1 MKILLVGI
9 NAKYIHSN
17 LAVYSLRASA
27 MKYFADVE
35 NVKIE
40 IAEYT
45 INQTVEKIIQGIYKE
60 RPDMIGISCYIWN
73 VMMVHKIVAE
83 LPKLLCH
90 VPIWLGGPE
99 VSFDLEWQL
108 QRFPAAAGIMYGEGE
123 RTFPKLIEAY
133 EKRSFDIAAGASY
146 DGDHGKSINEELK
159 DIKGIIYR
167 DPEDNMIINAPAEI
181 MDLDELPFPYNNIE
195 DFQYRIIYYETSRGC
210 PYSCA
215 YCLSSVEKELRYRSL
230 DKVYAE
236 LQTFLDAKV
245 KQVKFV
251 DRTFNCDHSHATA
264 ILHYIKEHDNG
275 VTNFHFEVAGDLLT
289 EEEMMLIGSLR
300 PGLIQLE
307 IGVQSTNEKTL
318 KAIRRRTDLEL
329 LKNNVRKLLKNGN
342 VHLHLDLI
350 AGLPFE
356 NMDSF
361 IHSFNEVYQIGGHE
375 LQLGFLKL
383 LRGTPMMQMKEEHGI
398 VCTDFP
404 PYEMLCTKEL
414 SYEEV
419 LRLKAVEEMLEIYH
433 NSGQFRLTEQFLLSM
448 FASPFDFYER
458 LAKFYEENN
467 YPVICSARERRY
479 VILLEFVTEYMKT
492 ISYRDHSQRL
502 ECDHG
507 DMNKYKEE
515 KKENGNKI
523 LETVRELLTVDYYL
537 RERAKARPSFAREE
551 NMQYRKIQELDLE
564 IVMNRKAGFREWL
577 RSVYQQ
583 YAESQNCDARQLEGQ
598 MHLEILHYA
607 DVIPNVSLPQI
618 ILFDYRKR
626 DPVTKEAS
634 ISAWGIKGCIHQNKS
649 RA

>member
-17 LAVYSLRASA
+17 LAVYSIRASA
-27 MKYFADVE
+27 MKRFKDE
-35 NVKIE
+35 KNVRIK

-45 INQTVEKIIQGIYKE
+45 INQTAEKIIQSIYQA

-73 VMMVHKIVAE
+73 IMMVQKIVTE
-83 LPKLLCH
+83 LQKLLCH

-99 VSFDLEWQL
+99 VSFDLKWQM
-108 QRFPAAAGIMYGEGE
+108 QRFPAVAGIMYGEGE
-123 RTFPKLIEAY
+123 KIFPKLIEAY
-133 EKRSFDIAAGASY
+133 AARKYNTASDTFY
-146 DGDHGKSINEELK
+146 DEDSKGCVNEYFNS
-159 DIKGIIYR
+159 IKGIIYR
-167 DPEDNMIINAPAEI
+167 DPENNIITNAPAEI
-181 MDLDELPFPYNNIE
+181 MDLDELPFPYDNIE
-195 DFQYRIIYYETSRGC
+195 DFKNRIIYYETSRGC

-236 LQTFLDAKV
+236 LQIFLDAKV
-245 KQVKFV
+245 KQVKLV
-251 DRTFNCDHSHATA
+251 DRTFNCNHSHATA
-264 ILHYIKEHDNG
+264 VLHYIKKYDNG

-318 KAIRRRTDLEL
+318 KAIQRRTDLEL

-356 NMDSF
+356 NMESF
-361 IHSFNEVYQIGGHE
+361 IQSFNEVYQMGGHE

-383 LRGTPMMQMKEEHGI
+383 LRGTPMMQMREEHGI
-398 VCTDFP
+398 VYTDFP
-404 PYEMLCTKEL
+404 PYEMLCTKDL

-448 FASPFDFYER
+448 FVSPFDFYER

-467 YPVICSARERRY
+467 YPVVCSARERRY
-479 VILLEFVTEYMKT
+479 VILLEFFAEYMKT
-492 ISYRDHSQRL
+492 ICSCDPSQEV

-507 DMNKYKEE
+507 DMIKNKEE
-515 KKENGNKI
+515 KRENSYKI
-523 LETVRELLTVDYYL
+523 FETVRELLTVDYYL
-537 RERAKARPSFAREE
+537 RERAKARPSFAQDE
-551 NMQYRKIQELDLE
+551 NKQYLKIQELDLE
-564 IVMNRKAGFREWL
+564 IIIDRKAGFREWL

-598 MHLEILHYA
+598 MHLEILHHA
-607 DVIPNVSLPQI
+607 DIIPNVSLPQI
-618 ILFDYRKR
+618 ILFDYQDR

-634 ISAWGIKGCIHQNKS
+634 ISAWGIKGCIHQNESK
-649 RA
+649 A

>member
-27 MKYFADVE
+27 MKRFKDE
-35 NVKIE
+35 KNIRIE

-45 INQTVEKIIQGIYKE
+45 INQTAEKIIQSIYKT

-73 VMMVHKIVAE
+73 ITMVQKIVAE
-83 LPKLLCH
+83 LHKLLSH
-90 VPIWLGGPE
+90 VSIWLGGPE
-99 VSFDLEWQL
+99 VSFDLEWQM

-123 RTFPKLIEAY
+123 RTFPKLIEVYA
-133 EKRSFDIAAGASY
+133 EKNNDITFDASY
-146 DGDHGKSINEELK
+146 NEDFGESTDECFK
-159 DIKGIIYR
+159 NIRGIVYR
-167 DPEDNMIINAPAEI
+167 DPEDNIITNVPAEI
-181 MDLDELPFPYNNIE
+181 IDLDELPFPYNNIE
-195 DFQYRIIYYETSRGC
+195 DFQNRIIYYETSRGC

-215 YCLSSVEKELRYRSL
+215 YCLSSVEKKLRYRSL

-236 LQTFLDAKV
+236 LQIFLDAKV
-245 KQVKFV
+245 KQVKLV
-251 DRTFNCDHSHATA
+251 DRTFNCNHSHAMA
-264 ILHYIKEHDNG
+264 VLHYIKEHDNG

-318 KAIRRRTDLEL
+318 KAIQRRTDLEL
-329 LKNNVRKLLKNGN
+329 LKNNIKKLLKNGN

-356 NMDSF
+356 NIDSF
-361 IHSFNEVYQIGGHE
+361 IHSFNEVYQMGGHE

-398 VCTDFP
+398 ICTDFP

-414 SYEEV
+414 SYEDV
-419 LRLKAVEEMLEIYH
+419 LQLKAVEEMLEIYH

-467 YPVICSARERRY
+467 YPVVCSARERRY
-479 VILLEFVTEYMKT
+479 VILLEFIAEYM
-492 ISYRDHSQRL
+492 
-502 ECDHG
+502 
-507 DMNKYKEE
+507 EE
-515 KKENGNKI
+515 RKENSNKI

-537 RERAKARPSFAREE
+537 REKAKARPSFAQNEKE
-551 NMQYRKIQELDLE
+551 QYQKLQEVDLG
-564 IVMNRKAGFREWL
+564 IVMGRETGFREWL
-577 RSVYQQ
+577 RSVYGQ
-583 YAESQNCDARQLEGQ
+583 YAEDQNCDARQLEGQ

-607 DVIPNVSLPQI
+607 ALIPNSSLPQI

-634 ISAWGIKGCIHQNKS
+634 MFAWVIKGEKEWEDFDADASKMH
-649 RA
+649 

>member
-17 LAVYSLRASA
+17 LAVYSLCASA
-27 MKYFADVE
+27 RERFKDE
-35 NVKIE
+35 KNIRIE

-45 INQTVEKIIQGIYKE
+45 INQTAEKIIQSIYKV

-73 VMMVHKIVAE
+73 VMMVRKIVTE
-83 LPKLLCH
+83 LHKLLCN

-99 VSFDLEWQL
+99 VSFDLEWQMR
-108 QRFPAAAGIMYGEGE
+108 RFPTVAGIMYGEGE
-123 RTFPKLIEAY
+123 GIFSQLIEAY
-133 EKRSFDIAAGASY
+133 AERKNDI
-146 DGDHGKSINEELK
+146 KN
-159 DIKGIIYR
+159 IKGIIYR
-167 DPEDNMIINAPAEI
+167 DPENNMISNAPAEI

-195 DFQYRIIYYETSRGC
+195 DFQNRIIYYETSRGC

-215 YCLSSVEKELRYRSL
+215 YCLSSVEKKLRYRSL

-236 LQTFLDAKV
+236 LQIFLDAKV

-251 DRTFNCDHSHATA
+251 DRTFNCNHSHAMA
-264 ILHYIKEHDNG
+264 ILNYIKEHDNS

-289 EEEMMLIGSLR
+289 EEEMILIRSLR

-318 KAIRRRTDLEL
+318 KAIQRRTDLEL
-329 LKNNVRKLLKNGN
+329 LKENIRKLLKNGN

-361 IHSFNEVYQIGGHE
+361 IHSFNEVYQMGGHE

-467 YPVICSARERRY
+467 YPVVCSARERKY
-479 VILLEFVTEYMKT
+479 VILLEFLTEYMKT
-492 ISYRDHSQRL
+492 ICAGDLLQEF
-502 ECDHG
+502 ECDHA
-507 DMNKYKEE
+507 
-515 KKENGNKI
+515 
-523 LETVRELLTVDYYL
+523 VRELLTVDYYL
-537 RERAKARPSFAREE
+537 RERAKARPSFAWDEKE
-551 NMQYRKIQELDLE
+551 QYGKLQEMDSGIVLDQEAGLRK
-564 IVMNRKAGFREWL
+564 WL
-577 RSVYQQ
+577 RSVYGQ
-583 YAESQNCDARQLEGQ
+583 YAEAQNCDARQLEGQ
-598 MHLEILHYA
+598 MHLEILHHA
-607 DVIPNVSLPQI
+607 AVIPNSSLPQI
-618 ILFDYRKR
+618 ILFDYRNR

-634 ISAWGIKGCIHQNKS
+634 MFAWGIKGCIRQNESK
-649 RA
+649 A

>member
-27 MKYFADVE
+27 MKRYKDE
-35 NVKIE
+35 KNVRIE

-45 INQTVEKIIQGIYKE
+45 INQTAEKIIQSIYKL

-73 VMMVHKIVAE
+73 VMMVQKIVAE
-83 LPKLLCH
+83 LHKLLCH

-99 VSFDLEWQL
+99 VSFDLEWQM
-108 QRFPAAAGIMYGEGE
+108 QRFPAVTGIMYGEGE
-123 RTFPKLIEAY
+123 GTFPKLIEVYA
-133 EKRSFDIAAGASY
+133 ERKNDIASDSFY
-146 DGDHGKSINEELK
+146 DGDFRESINENFK
-159 DIKGIIYR
+159 NIRGIIYR
-167 DPEDNMIINAPAEI
+167 DPKDNIITNAPAEI
-181 MDLDELPFPYNNIE
+181 MDLDELPFPYSNIE
-195 DFQYRIIYYETSRGC
+195 DFQNRIIYYETSRGC

-215 YCLSSVEKELRYRSL
+215 YCLSSVEKKLRYRNL
-230 DKVYAE
+230 DKVYVE
-236 LQTFLDAKV
+236 LQIFLDAKV

-251 DRTFNCDHSHATA
+251 DRTFNCNHSHAMA

-289 EEEMMLIGSLR
+289 EEEIMLIGSLR

-318 KAIRRRTDLEL
+318 KTIQRRTDLEL
-329 LKNNVRKLLKNGN
+329 LKDNIRQLLKNGN

-356 NMDSF
+356 NIDSF
-361 IHSFNEVYQIGGHE
+361 IHSFNEVYQMGGHE

-383 LRGTPMMQMKEEHGI
+383 LRGTPMMQMKEEHSI

-414 SYEEV
+414 SYEDV

-458 LAKFYEENN
+458 LAKFYEDKN

-479 VILLEFVTEYMKT
+479 VILLEFLTAHGY
-492 ISYRDHSQRL
+492 

-507 DMNKYKEE
+507 EMIRYKEE
-515 KKENGNKI
+515 KKENGYKI

-537 RERAKARPSFAREE
+537 RERAKARPSFAQDE
-551 NMQYRKIQELDLE
+551 NNQYRKLQEMDIG
-564 IVMNRKAGFREWL
+564 IVMDGEAGHREWF
-577 RSVYQQ
+577 RSVYGQ
-583 YAESQNCDARQLEGQ
+583 YAEDQNCDARQLEGQ
-598 MHLEILHYA
+598 MHLEILHNA
-607 DVIPNVSLPQI
+607 AVIPNISLPQI
-618 ILFDYRKR
+618 ILFDYRNR

-634 ISAWGIKGCIHQNKS
+634 IFAWGIKGCICPNGS
-649 RA
+649 NA

>member
-17 LAVYSLRASA
+17 LAVYSLFASA
-27 MKYFADVE
+27 GKCFKEEE
-35 NVKIE
+35 NIRIE

-45 INQTVEKIIQGIYKE
+45 INQTAEKIIQSIYKAQ
-60 RPDMIGISCYIWN
+60 PDMIGFSCYIWN
-73 VMMVHKIVAE
+73 VMMVQKIVAE
-83 LPKLLCH
+83 LHKLLCH

-99 VSFDLEWQL
+99 VSFDLEWQI
-108 QRFPAAAGIMYGEGE
+108 QRFPTAAGIMYGEGE
-123 RTFPKLIEAY
+123 GTFPKLIEAY
-133 EKRSFDIAAGASY
+133 ASRKNDIVSDAFC
-146 DGDHGKSINEELK
+146 DGDFEGCVNEHLKSIR
-159 DIKGIIYR
+159 GIIYR
-167 DPEDNMIINAPAEI
+167 DQENNIITNAPAEI
-181 MDLDELPFPYNNIE
+181 VDLDDLPFPYDDIE
-195 DFQYRIIYYETSRGC
+195 DFQNRIIYYETSRGC

-215 YCLSSVEKELRYRSL
+215 YCLSSVEKKLRYRSL
-230 DKVYAE
+230 KKVYEE
-236 LQTFLDAKV
+236 LQIFLDAKV

-251 DRTFNCDHSHATA
+251 DRTFNCDHSHAMA

-289 EEEMMLIGSLR
+289 EEEMMLIRSLR

-307 IGVQSTNEKTL
+307 VGVQSTNEKTL
-318 KAIRRRTDLEL
+318 KAIQRRTDLEL
-329 LKNNVRKLLKNGN
+329 LKNNVRTLLKNGN
-342 VHLHLDLI
+342 AHLHLDLI

-356 NMDSF
+356 NMESF
-361 IHSFNEVYQIGGHE
+361 IHSFNEVYQMGGHE

-414 SYEEV
+414 FYEEV

-492 ISYRDHSQRL
+492 ISYRDLSQRL

-507 DMNKYKEE
+507 SMIKYKEE
-515 KKENGNKI
+515 KKENSDKI

-537 RERAKARPSFAREE
+537 RERAKARPLFAQDE
-551 NMQYRKIQELDLE
+551 NKQYRKIQELDLE
-564 IVMNRKAGFREWL
+564 IVIDRKSGFREWL
-577 RSVYQQ
+577 RSVYRQ

-607 DVIPNVSLPQI
+607 DVVPNVSLPQI
-618 ILFDYRKR
+618 ILFDYRDR
-626 DPVTKEAS
+626 DPVTKEVKIMAAQIQCS
-634 ISAWGIKGCIHQNKS
+634 LYLRGMDE
-649 RA
+649 

>member
-27 MKYFADVE
+27 
-35 NVKIE
+35 VKRFKDEKNIRIE

-45 INQTVEKIIQGIYKE
+45 INQTAEKIIQSIYQA

-73 VMMVHKIVAE
+73 VMMVQKIVAE
-83 LPKLLCH
+83 LHKLLCN

-99 VSFDLEWQL
+99 VSFDLEWQM
-108 QRFPAAAGIMYGEGE
+108 QRFPAVAGIMYGEGE
-123 RTFPKLIEAY
+123 GIFPKLIEAY
-133 EKRSFDIAAGASY
+133 AERHND
-146 DGDHGKSINEELK
+146 LK
-159 DIKGIIYR
+159 NIKGIIYR
-167 DPEDNMIINAPAEI
+167 NPEDNIITNAPAEI
-181 MDLDELPFPYNNIE
+181 MDLDELPFPYDNIE
-195 DFQYRIIYYETSRGC
+195 DFQNRIIYYETSRGC

-236 LQTFLDAKV
+236 LQIFLDAKV
-245 KQVKFV
+245 KQVKLV
-251 DRTFNCDHSHATA
+251 DRTFNCNHSHATA

-361 IHSFNEVYQIGGHE
+361 IHSFNEVYQMGGHE

-398 VCTDFP
+398 VYTDFP

-414 SYEEV
+414 SYEDV

-433 NSGQFRLTEQFLLSM
+433 NSGQFRLTEQFLISM
-448 FASPFDFYER
+448 FTSPFDFYER

-467 YPVICSARERRY
+467 YPVVCSARERRY
-479 VILLEFVTEYMKT
+479 VILLNF
-492 ISYRDHSQRL
+492 L
-502 ECDHG
+502 A
-507 DMNKYKEE
+507 KYKEE
-515 KKENGNKI
+515 KKENSYKI

-537 RERAKARPSFAREE
+537 RERAKARPSFAQDEKK
-551 NMQYRKIQELDLE
+551 QYQKLQEMDLKIVKDGE
-564 IVMNRKAGFREWL
+564 AGLREWL
-577 RSVYQQ
+577 RSVYWQ
-583 YAESQNCDARQLEGQ
+583 YAEEQDCDARQLEGQ
-598 MHLEILHYA
+598 MHVEILHHA
-607 DVIPNVSLPQI
+607 AVMPNVSLPQI

-634 ISAWGIKGCIHQNKS
+634 MFAWE
-649 RA
+649 

>member
-27 MKYFADVE
+27 RKCFKEEE
-35 NVKIE
+35 NIRIE

-45 INQTVEKIIQGIYKE
+45 INQTAEKIIQSIYKAQ
-60 RPDMIGISCYIWN
+60 PDMIGFSCYIWN
-73 VMMVHKIVAE
+73 VMMVQKIVAE
-83 LPKLLCH
+83 LHKLLCH

-99 VSFDLEWQL
+99 VSFDLEWQM
-108 QRFPAAAGIMYGEGE
+108 QRFPTAAGIMYGEGE
-123 RTFPKLIEAY
+123 GTFPKLIEAY
-133 EKRSFDIAAGASY
+133 ASRKNDIVS
-146 DGDHGKSINEELK
+146 KSIR
-159 DIKGIIYR
+159 GIIYR
-167 DPEDNMIINAPAEI
+167 DQENNIITNAPAEI
-181 MDLDELPFPYNNIE
+181 IDLDDLPFPYDNIE
-195 DFQYRIIYYETSRGC
+195 DFQNRIIYYESSRGC

-215 YCLSSVEKELRYRSL
+215 YCLSSVEKKLRYRSL
-230 DKVYAE
+230 EKVYEE
-236 LQTFLDAKV
+236 LQIFLDAKV

-251 DRTFNCDHSHATA
+251 DRTFNCDHSHAMA

-307 IGVQSTNEKTL
+307 VGVQSTNEKTL
-318 KAIRRRTDLEL
+318 KAIQRRTDLEL
-329 LKNNVRKLLKNGN
+329 LKNNVRTLLKNGN

-356 NMDSF
+356 NMESF
-361 IHSFNEVYQIGGHE
+361 IHSFNEVYQMGGHE

-383 LRGTPMMQMKEEHGI
+383 LRGTAMMQMKEGYGI

-404 PYEMLCTKEL
+404 PYEMLCTKDL

-433 NSGQFRLTEQFLLSM
+433 NSGQFRLTEQFLLPM

-467 YPVICSARERRY
+467 YPVICSAREWRY
-479 VILLEFVTEYMKT
+479 VILLEFVAE
-492 ISYRDHSQRL
+492 
-502 ECDHG
+502 
-507 DMNKYKEE
+507 YKEE
-515 KKENGNKI
+515 NSDKI
-523 LETVRELLTVDYYL
+523 LETVRELMTVDYYL
-537 RERAKARPSFAREE
+537 RERAKARPSFARDE
-551 NMQYRKIQELDLE
+551 NKQYRKIQELDLE
-564 IVMNRKAGFREWL
+564 INMDRKAGFREWL

-607 DVIPNVSLPQI
+607 AVIPNVSLPQI
-618 ILFDYRKR
+618 ILFDYRDR

-634 ISAWGIKGCIHQNKS
+634 VSAWEIKGCIHQNES
-649 RA
+649 DA

>member
-27 MKYFADVE
+27 MERFKDE
-35 NVKIE
+35 KNVRIE
-40 IAEYT
+40 LVEYT
-45 INQTVEKIIQGIYKE
+45 INQTVEKIIQSIYKT
-60 RPDMIGISCYIWN
+60 RPDLIGISCYIWN
-73 VMMVHKIVAE
+73 VMMVQKIVAE
-83 LPKLLCH
+83 LHKLLSD

-99 VSFDLEWQL
+99 VSFDLKWQM

-123 RTFPKLIEAY
+123 GIFPKLIEAY
-133 EKRSFDIAAGASY
+133 AGRKN
-146 DGDHGKSINEELK
+146 DVKNIN
-159 DIKGIIYR
+159 GIIYR
-167 DPEDNMIINAPAEI
+167 DQEDNIIINAPAEI
-181 MDLDELPFPYNNIE
+181 MDLDGLPFPYDNIE
-195 DFQYRIIYYETSRGC
+195 DFQNRIIYYETSRGC

-215 YCLSSVEKELRYRSL
+215 YCLSSVEKKLRYRSL
-230 DKVYAE
+230 DKVYVE
-236 LQTFLDAKV
+236 LQIFLDAKV

-251 DRTFNCDHSHATA
+251 DRTFNCNHSHAMA

-289 EEEMMLIGSLR
+289 EEEIMLIGSLR

-318 KAIRRRTDLEL
+318 KAIQRRTDLEL
-329 LKNNVRKLLKNGN
+329 LKDNIRKLLKKGN

-361 IHSFNEVYQIGGHE
+361 IHSFNEVYQMDGHE

-414 SYEEV
+414 SYEDV

-467 YPVICSARERRY
+467 YPVVCSARERRY
-479 VILLEFVTEYMKT
+479 VILLEFLAEYMKT
-492 ISYRDHSQRL
+492 ICGSNSSQEL
-502 ECDHG
+502 ECDHA
-507 DMNKYKEE
+507 
-515 KKENGNKI
+515 
-523 LETVRELLTVDYYL
+523 VRELLTVDYYL
-537 RERAKARPSFAREE
+537 RERAKARPSFARDESK
-551 NMQYRKIQELDLE
+551 QYRKLQEMNFE
-564 IVMNRKAGFREWL
+564 IAMDHETGFREWL
-577 RSVYQQ
+577 RSVYRQ
-583 YAESQNCDARQLEGQ
+583 YAEEQSCDARQLEAQ
-598 MHLEILHYA
+598 MHLEILHHA
-607 DVIPNVSLPQI
+607 AVIPNSSSPQI
-618 ILFDYRKR
+618 ILFDYRNR

-634 ISAWGIKGCIHQNKS
+634 MFAWGIKGCICPNGS
-649 RA
+649 NV